1 MEIVEQLPT
10 KTKKTF
16 INDLT
21 NNFKRVTLIT

>member
-21 NNFKRVTLIT
+21 TYPKRVTLIT